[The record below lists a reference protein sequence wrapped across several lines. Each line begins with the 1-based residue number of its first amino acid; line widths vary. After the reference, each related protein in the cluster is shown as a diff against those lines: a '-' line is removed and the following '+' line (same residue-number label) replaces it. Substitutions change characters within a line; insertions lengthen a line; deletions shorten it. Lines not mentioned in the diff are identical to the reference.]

1 MHLHYAKTHTHLLA
15 CLLARSLAHSIVMR
29 SRMTNSFGTYT
40 HRGDFYSRDTSA
52 CRQGSFCISNVFF
65 SASRM
70 CVCVERGAFRFFAG
84 IIFPLLAFF
93 PFFLMRDLILLGCVS
108 VCIVDRMIQWMK
120 ISRGWFICII
130 DDPRRDI
137 FSGFGAGARAMFSE
151 KFVLNI

>member
-1 MHLHYAKTHTHLLA
+1 
-15 CLLARSLAHSIVMR
+15 
-29 SRMTNSFGTYT
+29 
-40 HRGDFYSRDTSA
+40 
-52 CRQGSFCISNVFF
+52 
-65 SASRM
+65 M
-70 CVCVERGAFRFFAG
+70 CVCRERGISFLRRNYFSSPRV
-84 IIFPLLAFF
+84 FPLFF
-93 PFFLMRDLILLGCVS
+93 NERSYFVRMCEC